1 MANCIFVRDEIM
13 NWPFPA
19 LFLARPSSY
28 SCKIQEFQEN
38 LNTCWFE
45 LREGS
50 AGMGRQEGVTDPS
63 RRELL
68 VEQTEVLGAEL
79 SFILLN

>member
-1 MANCIFVRDEIM
+1 
-13 NWPFPA
+13 
-19 LFLARPSSY
+19 
-28 SCKIQEFQEN
+28 
-38 LNTCWFE
+38 
-45 LREGS
+45 
-50 AGMGRQEGVTDPS
+50 MGRQEGVTDPS